1 MGVFRKDLM
10 GVSADEEFQTRFGHW
25 VNKVLA
31 FFPAKK
37 KEFGVKIMSN
47 TKSVTSET
55 NIEGLTANKNRLVT
69 ERQAAKIIGVSY
81 ESLKRSIRWNNRIS
95 YYKVNKRI
103 SYRISDLEEF
113 LQQCRIPAKN

>member
-1 MGVFRKDLM
+1 MGKQGAGIFS
-10 GVSADEEFQTRFGHW
+10 GE
-25 VNKVLA
+25 
-31 FFPAKK
+31 K

-55 NIEGLTANKNRLVT
+55 NIENLTANKNRLVT
-69 ERQAAKIIGVSY
+69 EKQAAKIIGVSY
-81 ESLKRSIRWNNRIS
+81 ESLKRSIRWNNRIP